1 MLIIVPCQVKHSLST
16 SDDRGTSRWHRRAAP
31 RFCTLR
37 REIGFKVVNFDKSF
51 LHRFLHKSHK
61 ISHRTVWSPKES
73 KNNKKFKDEKR
84 NKKPVPRVCWGQTL
98 CQKIAFF
105 LKTKLNELE
114 RKSAIFNISFGNEK
128 FPLQLPHSSF
138 LLLNT
143 SVQYFGFFYKHI
155 FPGWRLLSW
164 LFNNNW

>member
-16 SDDRGTSRWHRRAAP
+16 SVDRGTSRWHRRAAP

-61 ISHRTVWSPKES
+61 ISHRTVWTPKES
-73 KNNKKFKDEKR
+73 KNNNKFKDEKR
-84 NKKPVPRVCWGQTL
+84 NKKPVPKVCWGQTL

-105 LKTKLNELE
+105 SKDKTQWIGKEKCHFSYSSLFQAQKRVFELKARANLSKGIHPLIIPFESDN
-114 RKSAIFNISFGNEK
+114 AWVNI
-128 FPLQLPHSSF
+128 
-138 LLLNT
+138 
-143 SVQYFGFFYKHI
+143 
-155 FPGWRLLSW
+155 
-164 LFNNNW
+164 